1 MFPIT
6 TGKLEISGK
15 TELKVNGAGAVVHLF
30 HFYTLWIPIGKCL
43 LIARYIH
50 VALHIFALQFYMYRI
65 GILAHVLLKD

>member
-43 LIARYIH
+43 TPIDTRASNAVMIVFLFICLRPA
-50 VALHIFALQFYMYRI
+50 
-65 GILAHVLLKD
+65 